1 MTTTATKKL
10 EKKLVVF
17 NMFKAH
23 FENDKTES
31 SFENALAA
39 AGVSRATLMRYKA
52 DLKKAGM
59 IIDSHGH
66 ALLYAED
73 ELALLQVIQLFAAS
87 STPLSVAAAA
97 NVLYE
102 NFPYTHNASQTREKR
117 LKSIQIWFYKQLKKE
132 RWPDLRLGKT
142 KKIVSRRVSSSKE
155 ARTDLEQSLDAFVGF
170 VSGFLKKAKRLV
182 SI

>member
-66 ALLYAED
+66 ALLYAE
-73 ELALLQVIQLFAAS
+73 A
-87 STPLSVAAAA
+87 P
-97 NVLYE
+97 
-102 NFPYTHNASQTREKR
+102 EK
-117 LKSIQIWFYKQLKKE
+117 LKILPKKKKCY
-132 RWPDLRLGKT
+132 LRL
-142 KKIVSRRVSSSKE
+142 
-155 ARTDLEQSLDAFVGF
+155 
-170 VSGFLKKAKRLV
+170 
-182 SI
+182 